1 MDSQKGHV
9 FLLPLVEWLKW
20 FEIHLV
26 VIAFFLG
33 LPFDSHSYSFFSS
46 FPQTTGYYG
55 KFPQGRTRAMTT
67 SRRDLGQEAVC
78 FSFLCFPFSTF
89 FQQLFL
95 N

>member
-33 LPFDSHSYSFFSS
+33 LPFDSHSYLFFLLSPKLLVIMGGS
-46 FPQTTGYYG
+46 H
-55 KFPQGRTRAMTT
+55 K
-67 SRRDLGQEAVC
+67 AVHE
-78 FSFLCFPFSTF
+78 P
-89 FQQLFL
+89 
-95 N
+95 